1 MIKINEISRHEKPW
15 RNLKCIFKLTG
26 RSQSEEATYYMIL
39 AIGHAGKG
47 NTIETGK
54 G

>member
-1 MIKINEISRHEKPW
+1 MIKINELSRHEKPW
-15 RNLKCIFKLTG
+15 RNLKCIFKLTE
-26 RSQSEEATYYMIL
+26 RSQSKEATYCMIL
-39 AIGHAGKG
+39 TIGHTGKG

>member
-1 MIKINEISRHEKPW
+1 MIKINELSRHEKPW
-15 RNLKCIFKLTG
+15 RNLKCILKLME

-39 AIGHAGKG
+39 TTGHNGKG
-47 NTIETGK
+47 NTIERGE